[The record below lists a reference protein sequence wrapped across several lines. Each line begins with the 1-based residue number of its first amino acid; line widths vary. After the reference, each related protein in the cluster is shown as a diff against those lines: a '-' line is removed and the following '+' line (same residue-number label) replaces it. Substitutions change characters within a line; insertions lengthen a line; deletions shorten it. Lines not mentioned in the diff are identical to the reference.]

1 MIAKRTRTFARRT
14 RKSFIRTTPETIKEQ
29 EMKKVAVC
37 LICTG
42 KYDVFLE
49 QILKSID
56 DKFLLS
62 HQISIHI
69 FSDKVQDI
77 VIKDFINML
86 ALNRVEIYYH
96 SIESLKFPL
105 ITLYRYRIMLENI
118 RGLAENDYIYYM
130 DVDMRI
136 ENEVGDDIL
145 GPLVAVKHP
154 GFSVVGGG
162 AWCTDENSTA
172 YTGPM
177 HRNVYVAG
185 GVQGGETK
193 HFLEAM
199 RVMDDNIR
207 IDESRGVMAPWHDE
221 SHWNKYIAYYKGDLR
236 ILDSSYC
243 MVENM
248 PQRQLWKLT
257 HLTPKIIALDKIHSE
272 IRS

>member
-1 MIAKRTRTFARRT
+1 
-14 RKSFIRTTPETIKEQ
+14 
-29 EMKKVAVC
+29 MKKIAVC

-42 KYDVFLE
+42 KYDVFLP
-49 QILKSID
+49 QLLKSIE
-56 DKFLLS
+56 DKFLLD
-62 HQISIHI
+62 HKVDVHI
-69 FSDKVQDI
+69 FWDKP
-77 VIKDFINML
+77 
-86 ALNRVEIYYH
+86 AAYPPWTHNRRMEFYVH
-96 SIESLKFPL
+96 NIESHRFPYA
-105 ITLYRYRIMLENI
+105 TLYRYREILKENFSQY
-118 RGLAENDYIYYM
+118 DYIYYM

-177 HRNVYVAG
+177 HRHVYVAG

-193 HFLEAM
+193 NFLEAM

-243 MVENM
+243 MVENQK
-248 PQRQLWKLT
+248 QRDLWKLN
-257 HLTPKIIALDKIHSE
+257 HLTPKIVALDKNHSE